1 MKTMVDIMTKRSDR
15 LPRETDRLTK
25 DIDGSKIRRLDGE
38 MNKPREW
45 KGDESRGGNLHRKK
59 KKAYKGVRIAKKGK

>member
-1 MKTMVDIMTKRSDR
+1 MTRGTDMVTQMVDIMTKRSDT

-45 KGDESRGGNLHRKK
+45 KGEGDESRGGNLHRKK
-59 KKAYKGVRIAKKGK
+59 KKGV